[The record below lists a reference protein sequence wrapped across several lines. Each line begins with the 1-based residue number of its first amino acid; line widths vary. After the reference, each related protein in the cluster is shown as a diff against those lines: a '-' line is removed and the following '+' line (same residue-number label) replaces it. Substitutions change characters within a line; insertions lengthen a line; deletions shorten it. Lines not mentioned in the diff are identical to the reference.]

1 MPAQCRSMGAS
12 GAKMDMSHI
21 TVHAK
26 PNAKEDRVEQI
37 DPEHFSVSVK
47 APPVQGRA
55 NEAIVKLLAEHFAVA
70 PSRVRIVRGYA
81 SREKWV
87 EIV

>member
-1 MPAQCRSMGAS
+1 MPR
-12 GAKMDMSHI
+12 I

-26 PNAKEDRVEQI
+26 PNAKEDRVEEI
-37 DPEHFSVSVK
+37 DPGNFRVSVK

-55 NEAIVKLLAEHFAVA
+55 NEAITKLLADHFGVTS
-70 PSRVRIVRGYA
+70 SRVRIVRGWTV
-81 SREKWV
+81 RQKVV